1 MADQMTNE
9 VIDQETAE
17 AQMVEVVQP
26 AIEKLIY
33 VIRDKQ
39 VMIDSDLAMLYH
51 VETKRLNEAVKRNI
65 ARFPEEFRFQL
76 TEKETESL
84 RSQIAT
90 SMKSNGD
97 NEKKGGRRYLPYAF
111 TEQGIA
117 MLSAVLRSD
126 VAIQVSIN
134 IMNAF
139 VEMRRFIA
147 NNSLLFESFYRF
159 RAFSDS
165 PAHGQASS
173 PFVFPVHHWT
183 VPVLQA
189 RTTDRSSIFLCQAY
203 EAMPAVLLF
212 LLCRKMSVP
221 HTLFPVLPGFPAA
234 HKLSS
239 FLIFFQSDIRQ
250 KFQDNNIP
258 VLTRIPTCSHQFYH
272 P

>member
-90 SMKSNGD
+90 MR
-97 NEKKGGRRYLPYAF
+97 KKA
-111 TEQGIA
+111 EEDICH
-117 MLSAVLRSD
+117 ML
-126 VAIQVSIN
+126 
-134 IMNAF
+134 
-139 VEMRRFIA
+139 
-147 NNSLLFESFYRF
+147 
-159 RAFSDS
+159 
-165 PAHGQASS
+165 
-173 PFVFPVHHWT
+173 
-183 VPVLQA
+183 LQS
-189 RTTDRSSIFLCQAY
+189 R
-203 EAMPAVLLF
+203 E
-212 LLCRKMSVP
+212 LLC
-221 HTLFPVLPGFPAA
+221 F
-234 HKLSS
+234 
-239 FLIFFQSDIRQ
+239 RQ
-250 KFQDNNIP
+250 YSE
-258 VLTRIPTCSHQFYH
+258 VT
-272 P
+272 

>member
-111 TEQGIA
+111 TDMQE
-117 MLSAVLRSD
+117 
-126 VAIQVSIN
+126 
-134 IMNAF
+134 
-139 VEMRRFIA
+139 
-147 NNSLLFESFYRF
+147 
-159 RAFSDS
+159 
-165 PAHGQASS
+165 H
-173 PFVFPVHHWT
+173 
-183 VPVLQA
+183 
-189 RTTDRSSIFLCQAY
+189 
-203 EAMPAVLLF
+203 
-212 LLCRKMSVP
+212 
-221 HTLFPVLPGFPAA
+221 VLPY
-234 HKLSS
+234 LQS
-239 FLIFFQSDIRQ
+239 FCSMEERAPGASDQSV
-250 KFQDNNIP
+250 NISKSEMESGKITMSGQNKRTKT
-258 VLTRIPTCSHQFYH
+258 VETGKKSIHERLQINKEIISKQQGKISKEKGVELMKE
-272 P
+272 

>member
-9 VIDQETAE
+9 VIDQGTAE
-17 AQMVEVVQP
+17 TQMVEVEQP

-39 VMIDSDLAMLYH
+39 VMIDSNLAMLYH

-117 MLSAVLRSD
+117 MLSA
-126 VAIQVSIN
+126 
-134 IMNAF
+134 
-139 VEMRRFIA
+139 
-147 NNSLLFESFYRF
+147 
-159 RAFSDS
+159 
-165 PAHGQASS
+165 
-173 PFVFPVHHWT
+173 
-183 VPVLQA
+183 
-189 RTTDRSSIFLCQAY
+189 
-203 EAMPAVLLF
+203 
-212 LLCRKMSVP
+212 
-221 HTLFPVLPGFPAA
+221 
-234 HKLSS
+234 
-239 FLIFFQSDIRQ
+239 
-250 KFQDNNIP
+250 
-258 VLTRIPTCSHQFYH
+258 
-272 P
+272 